1 MNEYY
6 ENYNADE
13 AEIDLIDFLFYLMR
27 RWKSLVA
34 MVLVGAAL
42 GGAFYM
48 VKSSQIAEE
57 TIEGEYQPTADTEA
71 NMKLAAQY
79 RKLYDQQVDYNEHSI
94 VMQMDPNR
102 VYEGTLTYYLAA
114 GEQTELLSQLYMNL
128 IDDQTVLAE
137 VKAAAGLDCDDQYIR
152 ELLSSSVAQK
162 DTGDDADL
170 SGNVVNNLQVVVP
183 EDALSKTIITYQVAY
198 LDKDTCEKMT
208 TALKNAVEVVKQQ
221 YEETYGVYDLDIVQ
235 NAVAVTVDQFYQDK
249 QNTSATWVDNYLT
262 KLVKLEDAFS
272 DTEMAYYQEKYLAA
286 EQINTDNMEAG
297 IEDGISAKD
306 LIKWPVAG
314 AFVFIVL
321 WGAYY
326 FLKYLWNSSIKTLDE
341 VKQMGLPIIG
351 YMGRENE
358 NSTIIDRLEKKKN
371 GSYDGIDYIAAA
383 IGTLPE
389 ENILISTDLKSDNQL
404 EEKLQQKISKVKVV
418 KRIYSD
424 SDTLEHAKKTDG
436 VIITIRLS
444 KTTRKELHRE
454 LEVCCLQKITVL
466 GVIGIDER

>member
-1 MNEYY
+1 MNERY

-13 AEIDLIDFLFYLMR
+13 VEIDLIDFLFYLMR

-34 MVLVGAAL
+34 MVLLGAVL

-48 VKSSQIAEE
+48 VKSSKTTEE
-57 TIEGEYQPTADTEA
+57 TIEEEYQPEVSTEE

-79 RKLYDQQVDYNEHSI
+79 RRLYEQQMDYNQHSI
-94 VMQMDPNR
+94 VMQMNPNQ

-162 DTGDDADL
+162 DTGDDTDL

-183 EDALSKTIITYQVAY
+183 DSALSKTIITYQIAY

-272 DTEMAYYQEKYLAA
+272 DTEMAYYQ
-286 EQINTDNMEAG
+286 
-297 IEDGISAKD
+297 
-306 LIKWPVAG
+306 
-314 AFVFIVL
+314 
-321 WGAYY
+321 
-326 FLKYLWNSSIKTLDE
+326 
-341 VKQMGLPIIG
+341 
-351 YMGRENE
+351 
-358 NSTIIDRLEKKKN
+358 
-371 GSYDGIDYIAAA
+371 
-383 IGTLPE
+383 
-389 ENILISTDLKSDNQL
+389 
-404 EEKLQQKISKVKVV
+404 
-418 KRIYSD
+418 
-424 SDTLEHAKKTDG
+424 
-436 VIITIRLS
+436 
-444 KTTRKELHRE
+444 
-454 LEVCCLQKITVL
+454 
-466 GVIGIDER
+466 